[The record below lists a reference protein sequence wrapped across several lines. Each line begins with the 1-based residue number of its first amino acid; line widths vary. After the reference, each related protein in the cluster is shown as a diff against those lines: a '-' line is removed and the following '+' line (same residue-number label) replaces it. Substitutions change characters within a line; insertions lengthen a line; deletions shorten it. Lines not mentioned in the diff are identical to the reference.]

1 VSSRSGLQRS
11 GLQRSTSRSTCGQ
24 VYQPRALAL
33 AVACLGLML
42 TAPCLCAQQEAGI
55 ERVEAPLIDQQ
66 PFDLITLTD
75 AAGGGRFKI
84 APLATRVLPPSPKPT
99 DKLTVVLTKFPE
111 REYEIAWAAIAKI
124 DLYEQ
129 QIYDEALRKLEE
141 KDFIGAFQN
150 LSFLMKNYPN
160 MPRLE
165 GLRQEFLFKSAAER
179 FRAGE
184 LLQTLSALEELQ
196 ETAPAYQAATVLAV
210 LSRVASTL
218 IDNYQKDGDLT
229 SSKALLTRLKS
240 KFGAEFEA
248 VKEWEAKLQQL
259 ALAKRDE
266 AVALLA
272 AKKYREARRAAVE
285 MLGIFPELPDGQ
297 NLIEEIN
304 RIHPMVRVGV
314 MQRSTELDPSSLI
327 NWPARRTG
335 RLVYQPIFQFLETGA
350 EGGRYGFAL
359 GTYRLSD
366 DRQQLILS
374 LDPALLQTLNAFG
387 VAQACLSRAVPGSP
401 AYDPSWAAIFK
412 SVEASSGSQVT
423 ITLKRPNVLP
433 HALLQWIF
441 PETEKFP
448 AELPGDYVRKV
459 IDGNETAF
467 ALREGVERRGQ
478 PVEIV
483 EIFYSDPKEAVNDLL
498 RGELDILDQL
508 YPADAKRLAIDSRL
522 VIGSYALPS
531 THMLIPISDDP
542 FLAKDK
548 FRRALLYATNRQGI
562 LTGELLNS
570 ENHADGRVIS
580 GPFPLG
586 AGETDPLAYA
596 YNPAIRPA
604 AYNSQLAKL
613 LVVMTEQEMRT
624 ASEKSGEPVPKRKK
638 LIVGSPDFE
647 FARVAVQ
654 AMIQQWAIVGIQAEM
669 MILPPDQTRAAS
681 AGCDLIYV
689 TTTMWEPAT
698 DIERLL
704 GGNGIAAT
712 DNPFIIQALEKLRSA
727 RNWRE
732 VRVAMQDIHQ
742 LVDYHLPVLPLWQ
755 VTDRFAASR
764 YVEGL
769 ANKPVSLYQDVD
781 SWRLNLGFSRTAQR

>member
-1 VSSRSGLQRS
+1 MSVAGWP
-11 GLQRSTSRSTCGQ
+11 STAWRFVCFSTCFI
-24 VYQPRALAL
+24 
-33 AVACLGLML
+33 GLL
-42 TAPCLCAQQEAGI
+42 NVSTCVIAQDDVEI
-55 ERVEAPLIDQQ
+55 ESVEAPLIDQQ
-66 PFDLITLTD
+66 PFDLLTLTTEE
-75 AAGGGRFKI
+75 GGGSFKI
-84 APLATRVLPPSPKPT
+84 APLPVRELPSSPRPT
-99 DKLTVVLTKFPE
+99 DKLRVVLLKFAE
-111 REYEIAWAAIAKI
+111 REYEIVWRAIAKI
-124 DLYEQ
+124 ELYEQ
-129 QIYDEALRKLEE
+129 RIYDEAMRKMEQ

-179 FRAGE
+179 YRSGD

-196 ETAPAYQAATVLAV
+196 ETAPAYETRTVMSV
-210 LSRVASTL
+210 LSRVASSL
-218 IDNYQKDGDLT
+218 IDAYQKNGDLT

-240 KFGAEFEA
+240 KFGPEFDA
-248 VKEWEAKLQQL
+248 VKEWETKLQNM
-259 ALAKRDE
+259 ALAKRE
-266 AVALLA
+266 QAVALLA
-272 AKKYREARRAAVE
+272 DKKYLEARRAAVE
-285 MLGIFPELPDGQ
+285 MLGIFPDLPDGQ
-297 NLIEEIN
+297 KLIEEIN

-314 MQRSTELDPSSLI
+314 MQRSTELDPGSLV
-327 NWPARRTG
+327 NWPARRSG
-335 RLVYQPIFQFLETGA
+335 RLVYQPIFQFLQTGA
-350 EGGRYGFAL
+350 EGGRYGFAM

-374 LDPALLQTLNAFG
+374 LDPSLTTSFNAFG
-387 VAQACLSRAVPGSP
+387 MAQACLSRAIPGSP
-401 AYDPSWAAIFK
+401 AYDPSWAAVFK
-412 SVEASSGSQVT
+412 SVEASSGNQVV
-423 ITLKRPNVLP
+423 INLKRPNVLP

-441 PETEKFP
+441 PETGEFP
-448 AELPGDYVRKV
+448 AELPGEYVRKA

-467 ALREGVERRGQ
+467 ALRDGVERRGQ

-483 EIFYSDPKEAVNDLL
+483 EIFYSDPKKAVNDLL

-508 YPADAKRLAIDSRL
+508 YPADARRLAIDSRL

-542 FLAKDK
+542 YLAKDK
-548 FRRALLYATNRQGI
+548 FRRAMLYATDRQGI

-570 ENHADGRVIS
+570 DNTADGRVVS
-580 GPFPLG
+580 GPFPMG
-586 AGETDPLAYA
+586 AGEADPLAYA
-596 YNPAIRPA
+596 YNPNVKPA
-604 AYNSQLAKL
+604 EYNSQLAKL
-613 LVVMTEQEMRT
+613 LVVMTEQEMRA

-638 LIVGSPDFE
+638 YIVGCPDFE

-669 MILPPDQTRAAS
+669 FILPPDQTMDAT
-681 AGCDLIYV
+681 GTCDLVYL

-712 DNPFIIQALEKLRSA
+712 DNPFLIQALEQLRSA

-732 VRVAMQDIHQ
+732 VRIAMQDIHQ
-742 LVDYHLPVLPLWQ
+742 LVDYHLPVIPLWQ
-755 VTDRFAASR
+755 VTDRFAASK

-769 ANKPVSLYQDVD
+769 ADKPVSLYQDVE
-781 SWRLNLGFSRTAQR
+781 SWQLNLGFSRTAQR